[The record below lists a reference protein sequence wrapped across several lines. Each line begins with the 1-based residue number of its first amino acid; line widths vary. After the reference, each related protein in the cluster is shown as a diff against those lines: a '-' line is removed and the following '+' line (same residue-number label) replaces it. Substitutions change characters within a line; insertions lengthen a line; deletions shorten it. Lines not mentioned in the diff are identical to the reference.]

1 MQLLQEFR
9 DRYLLPHP
17 AGQAFVTLYYTVSPP
32 LAELIAGSEVLR
44 AIVRVGLVPIL
55 GWAALMLWSPT
66 LGLAFSLVLL
76 GLMAWLALWVAR
88 RRRWV
93 GGEGGR

>member
-1 MQLLQEFR
+1 
-9 DRYLLPHP
+9 
-17 AGQAFVTLYYTVSPP
+17 
-32 LAELIAGSEVLR
+32 
-44 AIVRVGLVPIL
+44 
-55 GWAALMLWSPT
+55 MLWSPT

-93 GGEGGR
+93 GGEGGRWFQ